1 MKNILII
8 IFIVLFSFILLH
20 SIYVKATCNRLIEGM
35 VQDDTDLDIKERFK
49 KLEDKVNKIQEQI
62 VNAEKT
68 NEDNAE
74 NNLNSKVATV
84 VLPLVPVT
92 PTNFTLREGSL

>member
-35 VQDDTDLDIKERFK
+35 VQDDADLDIKERFK

-74 NNLNSKVATV
+74 NIIELKKNKN
-84 VLPLVPVT
+84 
-92 PTNFTLREGSL
+92 